1 MTPDSGLC
9 AARRGPLTRG
19 MMRLTPV
26 RFLALACWLVSA
38 LAAAQPNAPLRA
50 GAAKT
55 NITSPLGTPIIGGF
69 APFPAQEV
77 HDELHARCLVLDD
90 GRTRLAIVICDLLG
104 VHRVLSLEARR
115 LIQDA
120 TGIPPENVIFA
131 GTHTHSAGSALG
143 VSRLAYDQPLDDY
156 QKFIARRVTD
166 AVTLAI
172 SRLRPAE
179 IAAGSVDVPE
189 HVFNRRWLMRE
200 GTAPASPFGKV
211 ERVKMNPAAGGA
223 DLLEPA
229 GPIDPAVSFVALREP
244 GGRLISVF
252 AAYSLHYVGGV
263 SGRAISADY
272 FGVFCE
278 ELARLEGAREDGP
291 PFVALLANG
300 TSGDIN
306 NINFRQREPRRPA
319 YEKMRLVGRDV
330 AARVHGALAAVA
342 WRDRAELG
350 ARYRELPLAWRTI
363 SPELLQWA
371 RETEQRAPRLTRG
384 DIPVEAKWPTTPD
397 WVQRLSYAGRVQV
410 LARVQGPAR
419 VPLQV
424 FRIGDIAIGT
434 MPGEVFAETGLEYK
448 KRSPFT
454 RSFMIEL
461 NHGYF
466 GYLPPPRHFELG
478 GYETWP
484 GTNYLEPK
492 AADLMLGALL
502 EMTASLR
509 PAGR

>member
-1 MTPDSGLC
+1 MS
-9 AARRGPLTRG
+9 
-19 MMRLTPV
+19 RLTPV
-26 RFLALACWLVSA
+26 CFLIVACLLGSA
-38 LAAAQPNAPLRA
+38 LAPAQSNAPLRA

-104 VHRVLSLEARR
+104 VHRTLSLEARR
-115 LIQDA
+115 LIREA

-143 VSRLAYDQPLDDY
+143 VSRLAYDQPLDEY

-166 AVTLAI
+166 AVSLAI

-179 IAAGSVDVPE
+179 IASGSVDIPE

-211 ERVKMNPAAGGA
+211 ERVKMNPPAGSPN
-223 DLLEPA
+223 LVEPA
-229 GPIDPAVSFVALREP
+229 GPVDPGVSFVALREP

-278 ELARLEGAREDGP
+278 ELARLAGAGEDGP

-306 NINFRQREPRRPA
+306 NINFRQIEPRRPA

-330 AARVHGALAAVA
+330 AARVHGAMAGVA
-342 WRDRAELG
+342 WRDRAEL
-350 ARYRELPLAWRTI
+350 AASYRELPLAWRTI

-371 RETEQRAPRLTRG
+371 RETE
-384 DIPVEAKWPTTPD
+384 W
-397 WVQRLSYAGRVQV
+397 
-410 LARVQGPAR
+410 QG
-419 VPLQV
+419 
-424 FRIGDIAIGT
+424 F
-434 MPGEVFAETGLEYK
+434 K
-448 KRSPFT
+448 KRF
-454 RSFMIEL
+454 R
-461 NHGYF
+461 
-466 GYLPPPRHFELG
+466 FELFF
-478 GYETWP
+478 
-484 GTNYLEPK
+484 
-492 AADLMLGALL
+492 
-502 EMTASLR
+502 
-509 PAGR
+509 